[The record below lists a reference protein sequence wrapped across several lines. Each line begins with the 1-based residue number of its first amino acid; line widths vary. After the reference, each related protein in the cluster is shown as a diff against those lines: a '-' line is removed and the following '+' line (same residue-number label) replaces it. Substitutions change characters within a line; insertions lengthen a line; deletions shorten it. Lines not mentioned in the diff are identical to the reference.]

1 MQSKSRESSIN
12 FTIILSSKEEIKIIT
27 TNCKKKKKLHVNMML
42 SLMAKKKVRKI
53 FTLTMEKKA

>member
-12 FTIILSSKEEIKIIT
+12 FTIILSSKEEIKNIT
-27 TNCKKKKKLHVNMML
+27 TKCKKKKKLHVNMML